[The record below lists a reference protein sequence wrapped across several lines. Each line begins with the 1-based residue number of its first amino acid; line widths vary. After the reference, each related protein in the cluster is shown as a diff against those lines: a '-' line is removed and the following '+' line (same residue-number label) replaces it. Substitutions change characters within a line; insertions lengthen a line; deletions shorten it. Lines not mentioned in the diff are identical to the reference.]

1 MAGVAYQVVGTP
13 VTAGATLNVTGL
25 GERSGN
31 LVRLQSALA
40 QQVPVLPCI
49 RRFRGCHVGAAPVAQ
64 MTGCQVDMVELLRSL
79 SGAQSMCSTRLMPA
93 RLPHWL
99 FAASVYV

>member
-1 MAGVAYQVVGTP
+1 MVGTP

-25 GERSGN
+25 GDRSGN
-31 LVRLQSALA
+31 LVRLQSVLA
-40 QQVPVLPCI
+40 QQALVSPCI

-64 MTGCQVDMVELLRSL
+64 MAGFDMVELLHSL
-79 SGAQSMCSTRLMPA
+79 GGAQSMCSTRLMPA

-99 FAASVYV
+99 FAASVHV